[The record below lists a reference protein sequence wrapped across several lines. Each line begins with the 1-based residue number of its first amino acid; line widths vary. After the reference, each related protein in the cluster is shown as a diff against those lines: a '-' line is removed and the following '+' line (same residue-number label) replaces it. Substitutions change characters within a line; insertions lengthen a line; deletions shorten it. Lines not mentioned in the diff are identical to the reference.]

1 MPDQI
6 KDELKAIIK
15 VFSDS
20 GLVSKVFLFGSLAR
34 GEETPD
40 SDIDLCA
47 LTIKT
52 DRRPLDIA
60 IELRKKLYGVQKR
73 PLDLL
78 AFEQARFEKDAER
91 NTSFAHLIEDEGIV
105 LYEQSRH

>member
-1 MPDQI
+1 MPEQI
-6 KDELKAIIK
+6 KDELDAIIK
-15 VFSDS
+15 IFSAS

-47 LTIKT
+47 LTVRSE
-52 DRRPLDIA
+52 RRPLEIA
-60 IELRKKLYGVQKR
+60 IELRKKLYGVQKH

-78 AFEQARFEKDAER
+78 TFEQTRFEKDAER
-91 NTSFAHLIEDEGIV
+91 ATSFAHLIKNEGVV
-105 LYEQSRH
+105 LYEQSGH